1 MDLRDHLCTGD
12 WRSTDFELKAQGI
25 KQKAWSATFLV
36 ANLLSTPSP
45 KHHTIVGKYRLFTFC
60 FRLSALSSNSTLSCC
75 FPSHKPRTLRI
86 ELLTLNFGFND
97 FRTRVIIRVVLL
109 GLTMA
114 LFVYMITRPN
124 MLFAAMLMGIIIIV
138 ELVDI
143 FKFISQTNRK
153 LTRFLESVKY
163 SDFISGFAADNRLG
177 KSFKELNIA
186 FNEVLEAF
194 RKARSEKEEHW
205 QYLNSVVQQVRTGI
219 LSFDIDGNV
228 QLMNA
233 NAKRFMG
240 ITSIKNIKELININP
255 KLYHAINSVELGK
268 SELYKGGNEI
278 YLTIQST
285 ELRIRG
291 TDVKLITLQNIQ
303 PELQKQELE
312 AWQNLTR
319 VLRHEIMNSITPIS
333 SLTSTLREILDHDM
347 EKRNSHYEL
356 KEEGADDLRE
366 GLSTIENRSRGL
378 IKFIDAYREYTSLPK
393 PKMATVR
400 LKDLIDHVAQLMRT
414 ELKKT
419 SIDFHYSC
427 SSDYL
432 TIQADVEMIE
442 QVLINLLK
450 NAIEA
455 LSETENPKLELI
467 GTYDESAV
475 KIEITDNGPGII
487 KEALEHIFVPF
498 YTTKRTGSGIGL
510 SLSRQIMQM
519 HNGSITVE
527 SNPDVKTVF
536 TLRF

>member
-1 MDLRDHLCTGD
+1 
-12 WRSTDFELKAQGI
+12 
-25 KQKAWSATFLV
+25 
-36 ANLLSTPSP
+36 
-45 KHHTIVGKYRLFTFC
+45 
-60 FRLSALSSNSTLSCC
+60 
-75 FPSHKPRTLRI
+75 
-86 ELLTLNFGFND
+86 LNFGFKD
-97 FRTRVIIRVVLL
+97 FRARVILRVVLL

-114 LFVYMITRPN
+114 MFLYMVTRPN
-124 MLFAAMLMGIIIIV
+124 MFFAALLTGVIIV
-138 ELVDI
+138 LQLSEI
-143 FKFISQTNRK
+143 FRFVSQTNRK

-163 SDFISGFAADNRLG
+163 SDFISGFASDNKLG
-177 KSFKELNIA
+177 KSFKDLNIA

-194 RKARSEKEEHW
+194 RKARSEKEEQG
-205 QYLNSVVQQVRTGI
+205 QYLNTVVQQVRTGI
-219 LSFDIDGNV
+219 LSFDADGNV
-228 QLMNA
+228 QLINT
-233 NAKRFMG
+233 NAKKFMG
-240 ITSIKNIKELININP
+240 ITAIKNIHELIQQNP
-255 KLYHAINSVELGK
+255 KLFHAINSVESGK
-268 SELYKGGNEI
+268 SELYKGSNEL

-291 TDVKLITLQNIQ
+291 IDVKLVTLQNIQ

-347 EKRNSHYEL
+347 KKTGENYEL
-356 KEEGADDLRE
+356 KGEGADDLRE
-366 GLSTIENRSRGL
+366 GLSTIENRSKGL

-393 PKMATVR
+393 PVMQTVR
-400 LKDLIDHVAQLMRT
+400 LKDLLEKVAQLMRQ

-419 SIDFHYSC
+419 SINFQLQCTSE
-427 SSDYL
+427 YL

-455 LSETENPKLELI
+455 LAETENPTLQLI
-467 GTYDESAV
+467 GSYDETSIKV
-475 KIEITDNGPGII
+475 EVIDNGSGII

-498 YTTKRTGSGIGL
+498 YTTKRSGSGIGL

-527 SNPDVKTVF
+527 SEPDVKTCF

>member
-1 MDLRDHLCTGD
+1 MIFAAVLM
-12 WRSTDFELKAQGI
+12 FVI
-25 KQKAWSATFLV
+25 
-36 ANLLSTPSP
+36 
-45 KHHTIVGKYRLFTFC
+45 
-60 FRLSALSSNSTLSCC
+60 
-75 FPSHKPRTLRI
+75 
-86 ELLTLNFGFND
+86 
-97 FRTRVIIRVVLL
+97 VIIQLADIYR
-109 GLTMA
+109 
-114 LFVYMITRPN
+114 FV
-124 MLFAAMLMGIIIIV
+124 
-138 ELVDI
+138 
-143 FKFISQTNRK
+143 SQTNRK

-163 SDFISGFAADNRLG
+163 SDFISGFTSDNKLG
-177 KSFKELNIA
+177 KSFKDLNIA

-219 LSFDIDGNV
+219 LSFDTEGNI
-228 QLMNA
+228 Q
-233 NAKRFMG
+233 
-240 ITSIKNIKELININP
+240 LINTNARKFLGMNNIRNIQELVHLNP
-255 KLYHAINSVELGK
+255 RLYHALNTVEPGK
-268 SELYKGGNEI
+268 GELYKGSNEL
-278 YLTIQST
+278 YLTIQCT
-285 ELRIRG
+285 DLRIRG
-291 TDVKLITLQNIQ
+291 TDVKLVTLQNIQ

-347 EKRNSHYEL
+347 ERKNSHYEL
-356 KEEGADDLRE
+356 KEEGAEDLRE
-366 GLSTIENRSRGL
+366 GLSTIENRSKGL

-393 PKMATVR
+393 PKMTVVR
-400 LKDLIDHVAQLMRT
+400 LKAVIDKVAQLMRP

-419 SIDFHYSC
+419 SISFHCEC
-427 SSDYL
+427 SSEYL
-432 TIQADVEMIE
+432 TISADVEMIE

-455 LSETENPKLELI
+455 LAETPDPRLELV
-467 GTYDESAV
+467 GRYDDNCV
-475 KIEITDNGPGII
+475 KIEVIDNGPGII

-527 SNPDVKTVF
+527 SNPDVRTVF

>member
-1 MDLRDHLCTGD
+1 M
-12 WRSTDFELKAQGI
+12 F
-25 KQKAWSATFLV
+25 F
-36 ANLLSTPSP
+36 
-45 KHHTIVGKYRLFTFC
+45 
-60 FRLSALSSNSTLSCC
+60 
-75 FPSHKPRTLRI
+75 
-86 ELLTLNFGFND
+86 
-97 FRTRVIIRVVLL
+97 L

-114 LFVYMITRPN
+114 LFSFMITRPN
-124 MLFAAMLMGIIIIV
+124 MLFAAVLMFIIIILQ
-138 ELVDI
+138 LVDI
-143 FKFISQTNRK
+143 FRFVSQTNRK

-163 SDFISGFAADNRLG
+163 SDFISGFTSDNKLG
-177 KSFKELNIA
+177 RSFKDLNIA

-219 LSFDIDGNV
+219 LSYDADGNI

-233 NAKRFMG
+233 NAKKFIG
-240 ITSIKNIKELININP
+240 INTIRNIRELIQFNP
-255 KLYHAINSVELGK
+255 RLYHALNNVAPGK
-268 SELYKGGNEI
+268 SELYKGSNEL

-291 TDVKLITLQNIQ
+291 ADVKLVTLQNIQ

-347 EKRNSHYEL
+347 ERKNSHFEL
-356 KEEGADDLRE
+356 KEEGAEDLRE
-366 GLSTIENRSRGL
+366 GLSTIENRSKGL

-393 PKMATVR
+393 PRMSVVR
-400 LKDLIDHVAQLMRT
+400 LKDVIEKVAQLMKT

-419 SIDFHYSC
+419 RIDFHYEC

-455 LSETENPKLELI
+455 LAETPDPKLELI
-467 GTYDESAV
+467 GRYDESAV
-475 KIEITDNGPGII
+475 KIEVIDNGPGII

-527 SNPDVKTVF
+527 SEPDVRTMFV
-536 TLRF
+536 LRF

>member
-1 MDLRDHLCTGD
+1 
-12 WRSTDFELKAQGI
+12 
-25 KQKAWSATFLV
+25 
-36 ANLLSTPSP
+36 
-45 KHHTIVGKYRLFTFC
+45 
-60 FRLSALSSNSTLSCC
+60 
-75 FPSHKPRTLRI
+75 
-86 ELLTLNFGFND
+86 
-97 FRTRVIIRVVLL
+97 
-109 GLTMA
+109 
-114 LFVYMITRPN
+114 
-124 MLFAAMLMGIIIIV
+124 MLFAAVLMGGIIILQLI
-138 ELVDI
+138 DI
-143 FKFISQTNRK
+143 FKFVSQTNRK

-219 LSFDIDGNV
+219 LSFDSEGNV
-228 QLMNA
+228 QLINT

-240 ITSIKNIKELININP
+240 ITTIKNIKDLIQINP
-255 KLYHAINSVELGK
+255 KLYHAINSAQLGK
-268 SELYKGGNEI
+268 SELYKGTNEI
-278 YLTIQST
+278 YLTIQAT

-291 TDVKLITLQNIQ
+291 TDVKLVTLQNIQ

-347 EKRNSHYEL
+347 EKHGDHYEL
-356 KEEGADDLRE
+356 KEEGAEDLRE

-393 PKMATVR
+393 PKIATVR
-400 LKDLIDHVAQLMRT
+400 LKELIEHVAQLMRT

-419 SIDFHYSC
+419 SVEFYYECTSE
-427 SSDYL
+427 YL
-432 TIQADVEMIE
+432 TIQADVELIE

-455 LSETENPKLELI
+455 LSETEHPKLSLV
-467 GTYDESAV
+467 GSYDENAV

-519 HNGSITVE
+519 HKGSINVE
-527 SNPDVKTVF
+527 SEPDVKTVF

>member
-1 MDLRDHLCTGD
+1 M
-12 WRSTDFELKAQGI
+12 
-25 KQKAWSATFLV
+25 
-36 ANLLSTPSP
+36 
-45 KHHTIVGKYRLFTFC
+45 
-60 FRLSALSSNSTLSCC
+60 
-75 FPSHKPRTLRI
+75 
-86 ELLTLNFGFND
+86 NFKD
-97 FRTRVIIRVVLL
+97 FRTSVILRVFFL
-109 GLTMA
+109 GLTVA
-114 LFVYMITRPN
+114 LFSFMITRPN
-124 MLFAAMLMGIIIIV
+124 MLFAAILTFVIV
-138 ELVDI
+138 VLQLVDI
-143 FKFISQTNRK
+143 FRFVSQTNRK

-163 SDFISGFAADNRLG
+163 SDFISGFTADNKLG
-177 KSFKELNIA
+177 KSFKDLNRE

-219 LSFDIDGNV
+219 LSFDADGNI
-228 QLMNA
+228 QLINA
-233 NAKRFMG
+233 NARKFIG
-240 ITSIKNIKELININP
+240 TSSIRNIRELIQLNP
-255 KLYHAINSVELGK
+255 RLYHALNSVGPGK
-268 SELYKGGNEI
+268 SELYKGSNEL

-291 TDVKLITLQNIQ
+291 ADVKLVTLQNIQ

-347 EKRNSHYEL
+347 ERKNGHYEL

-366 GLSTIENRSRGL
+366 GLSTIENRSKGL

-393 PKMATVR
+393 PKMSMVR
-400 LKDLIDHVAQLMRT
+400 LKDLIEKVAQFMKP

-419 SIDFHYSC
+419 TISFCYKCHSE
-427 SSDYL
+427 YL
-432 TIQADVEMIE
+432 TIQADAEMIE

-455 LSETENPKLELI
+455 LADTPEPRLELV
-467 GTYDESAV
+467 GHYKDSTV
-475 KIEITDNGPGII
+475 KIEVIDNGPGII
-487 KEALEHIFVPF
+487 REAVEHIFVPF

-527 SNPDVKTVF
+527 SEPFVRTIF